1 MTQIEV
7 DDLLEKKLGG
17 MLEPLELCD
26 SSGQV
31 VGRYVPDAVYRK
43 KLYDSFVIPYSEEE
57 MERRRSETGGCS
69 LEEIWQRLGQK

>member
-1 MTQIEV
+1 MTQIQV
-7 DDLLEKKLGG
+7 DDLLEQKLGG
-17 MLEPLELCD
+17 MLEPIELCD

-43 KLYDSFVIPYSEEE
+43 KLYDSFVIPYSDEEIA
-57 MERRRSETGGCS
+57 RRRAETGGCS